1 MGVCVSV
8 TCGGRISAP
17 GLGGGWITWREP
29 AGRVSTHPHPQGGCR
44 HPSPAQGPGRPKGPS
59 RLDGT
64 PGLVPPH
71 HLELLEQ
78 SRMWSPEV
86 STQGTQSGELLNQRE
101 QAASP
106 QMPAWVP
113 GPPETH
119 HSLRPDAQNPASEF
133 YNSHLGAC
141 PVLQALEE
149 EAGGG
154 GALDHI
160 ISAINPVEIHN
171 IRKNRYTVA
180 PRGAGHVLAQA
191 QGKPQGFL
199 SPQASRAAGDDRSA

>member
-1 MGVCVSV
+1 MKQPSLSCESHSDEDQADRVRRSPGCSWFSWICWGVVSTMRLWGCRSATMGVCVSV

-44 HPSPAQGPGRPKGPS
+44 HLSPAQGPGRPKGPG

-78 SRMWSPEV
+78 SRMWGPEV
-86 STQGTQSGELLNQRE
+86 GAQGTRLGELLNQRE

-106 QMPAWVP
+106 QMPARVP

-133 YNSHLGAC
+133 
-141 PVLQALEE
+141 
-149 EAGGG
+149 
-154 GALDHI
+154 
-160 ISAINPVEIHN
+160 
-171 IRKNRYTVA
+171 
-180 PRGAGHVLAQA
+180 
-191 QGKPQGFL
+191 
-199 SPQASRAAGDDRSA
+199 

>member
-78 SRMWSPEV
+78 SRMWGPEV
-86 STQGTQSGELLNQRE
+86 STQGTRSGELLNQRE

-154 GALDHI
+154 RCPGPHYLCDKSCGNSQHPEEQI
-160 ISAINPVEIHN
+160 HGGPQRCRPRFGTSSGKTSGFPVP
-171 IRKNRYTVA
+171 T
-180 PRGAGHVLAQA
+180 
-191 QGKPQGFL
+191 GFKG
-199 SPQASRAAGDDRSA
+199 SR